1 MERVSLLLL
10 FHVRLL
16 PFLQSMMEQQSFT
29 TVPRPYDFS
38 FPTRT
43 DPRMNA
49 AEAKL
54 RAVPRDDLEERI
66 EALAPWFHNI
76 NLNGVWT
83 APDHF
88 LGDYPGAK
96 FRRFERGLPDVS
108 GKSVLDIG
116 CNAGFYSIEMKRR
129 GASRVLGIDSDERYL
144 DQARLASETLGF
156 DDLEFAKLDVYD
168 VGTIGEKFDL
178 VIFMGVLYHL
188 RHPLLALDLIREHV
202 AADMLL
208 FQSMQR
214 GSKHVLPLEADY
226 EFKETELFFESG
238 FPKLH
243 FIEKQYS
250 HDWTNWWVPNRACT
264 EAMLRSAGFSIDNR
278 IEEEVYLCRVSDR
291 PYAKFGP
298 AAVYPAREAPK
309 ASRA

>member
-1 MERVSLLLL
+1 MDV
-10 FHVRLL
+10 
-16 PFLQSMMEQQSFT
+16 
-29 TVPRPYDFS
+29 
-38 FPTRT
+38 
-43 DPRMNA
+43 A
-49 AEAKL
+49 ARKL
-54 RAVPRDDLEERI
+54 RPVEADDLRERI

-76 NLNGVWT
+76 NLGGVWT

-96 FRRFERGLPDVS
+96 FKRFAPHLPKDLS

-144 DQARLASETLGF
+144 DQARLASEVLGF
-156 DDLEFAKLDVYD
+156 DDIEFARLDVYD
-168 VGTIGEKFDL
+168 VGALGEKFDL

-188 RHPLLALDLIREHV
+188 RHPLLALDLIREH
-202 AADMLL
+202 AARDMLL

-214 GSKHVLPLEADY
+214 GSKLVLEMEDDY
-226 EFKETELFFESG
+226 EFTEEAIFFESS

-243 FIEKQYS
+243 FVEREYS

-264 EAMLRSAGFSIDNR
+264 EAMLRSAGFSIDER
-278 IEEEVYLCRVSDR
+278 IEEEVYLCRVAER

-298 AAVYPAREAPK
+298 AAVYPARKPA
-309 ASRA
+309 R

>member
-1 MERVSLLLL
+1 MS
-10 FHVRLL
+10 
-16 PFLQSMMEQQSFT
+16 
-29 TVPRPYDFS
+29 
-38 FPTRT
+38 
-43 DPRMNA
+43 A

-54 RAVPRDDLEERI
+54 RAVSRDGLEERI
-66 EALAPWFHNI
+66 EELGPWFHNI
-76 NLNGVWT
+76 NLGGVWT

-96 FRRFERGLPDVS
+96 FRRFAPHLPADLS

-144 DQARLASETLGF
+144 AQARLASETLGF
-156 DDLEFAKLDVYD
+156 GDIEFARLDVYD
-168 VGTIGEKFDL
+168 VGAIGEHFDL

-202 AADMLL
+202 AKDLLL

-214 GSKHVLPLEADY
+214 GSKHVLPLEPDY
-226 EFKETELFFESG
+226 KFEETDVFFESG

-243 FIEKQYS
+243 FVEQQYS

-264 EAMLRSAGFSIDNR
+264 EAMLRSAGFAIDKQ
-278 IEEEVYLCRVSDR
+278 IEQEVYLCSVTDR
-291 PYAKFGP
+291 PFAKYGP
-298 AAVYPAREAPK
+298 AAVYPAREPLA
-309 ASRA
+309 